1 VVYII
6 PGLIGGSIGFGLSL
20 ILRLELALPGFIIS
34 SSLQYNPC
42 ITFHGILMILF
53 MIMPILI
60 GGFGNVPIPLML
72 CSSDMI
78 FPRLN
83 ALSLWFILYSL
94 FILFLGMFLD
104 GGVNS
109 GWTSHVPPSIINY
122 ASIDSMFFSL
132 HVVGLSPLL
141 GSINFIV
148 TLLKASYLSIIHSA
162 LFLPL
167 FPRSI
172 FPTSFSS
179 ILSLPVL
186 AGCITTTTSDRHF
199 NPSSFDPCRGGD
211 IISSQHPFR
220 FSSHPEAHISIS
232 PAFGLMSEM
241 LSKFTQC
248 IISGRDS
255 MLIAILLTT
264 FPGSIVWGHH
274 MFIVGFDI
282 DTRTYSTTATS
293 ITAIPTGIKIL
304 NRIATLWSGSF
315 YLITPLSFIIGFLF
329 SFSFGG
335 FTGPIPANSI
345 IDTPL
350 HDPYFVI
357 GHSHYALSPG
367 AVYTIFAAF
376 YNYRIPLSSYFSL
389 NDFLGRCHYFTS
401 SLSPNLISFPMHS
414 LGINGFPRRIFDY
427 PIIYFKFH
435 WYYYITKTKA
445 TIRLFYWFYLLVL

>member
-1 VVYII
+1 
-6 PGLIGGSIGFGLSL
+6 
-20 ILRLELALPGFIIS
+20 
-34 SSLQYNPC
+34 
-42 ITFHGILMILF
+42 
-53 MIMPILI
+53 
-60 GGFGNVPIPLML
+60 
-72 CSSDMI
+72 
-78 FPRLN
+78 
-83 ALSLWFILYSL
+83 
-94 FILFLGMFLD
+94 
-104 GGVNS
+104 
-109 GWTSHVPPSIINY
+109 
-122 ASIDSMFFSL
+122 
-132 HVVGLSPLL
+132 
-141 GSINFIV
+141 
-148 TLLKASYLSIIHSA
+148 
-162 LFLPL
+162 
-167 FPRSI
+167 
-172 FPTSFSS
+172 
-179 ILSLPVL
+179 
-186 AGCITTTTSDRHF
+186 
-199 NPSSFDPCRGGD
+199 
-211 IISSQHPFR
+211 
-220 FSSHPEAHISIS
+220 
-232 PAFGLMSEM
+232 
-241 LSKFTQC
+241 
-248 IISGRDS
+248 

-435 WYYYITKTKA
+435 WFNTFGLLGVTLSQPFFLGSFLFNLLFFIYYFTSCSCNFGILLISMLLSIT
-445 TIRLFYWFYLLVL
+445 LF